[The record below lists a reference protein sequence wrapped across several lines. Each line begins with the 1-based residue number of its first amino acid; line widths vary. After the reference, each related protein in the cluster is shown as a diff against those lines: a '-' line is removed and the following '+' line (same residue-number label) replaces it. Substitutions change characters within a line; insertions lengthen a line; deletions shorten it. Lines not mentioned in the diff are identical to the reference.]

1 MTRSIL
7 RSSVRRF
14 PPIARRDQAI
24 ERLKRRLRLL
34 SDEKAELQRQLDEGH
49 KEWRTAFVERP
60 SFQSRI
66 HAERRLTQLAEE
78 TGAPLSGVIKHGK
91 FHVYDLARSY
101 GIEPPVEFGR
111 WSDPRDIAW
120 DDLPDHVVIKPAF
133 GTNGQGVHPLR
144 RSADGWQIITH
155 QRTKTVEELT
165 ASLAALVERRK
176 VGPPFIAEE
185 FLDED
190 GTGDRLPTDVKVY
203 AFYGE
208 VLMIVLRRP
217 GKFGEPA
224 PKTPFRVIDPAGRDM
239 TEIETGSLLDG
250 SLSFP
255 KNLDAIVDAASRLSI
270 GIRAPFSRIDLYGI
284 NDRVRFGE
292 VTPRPG
298 GSAWHGAALDRVL
311 GDAWDRAE
319 TRLKLDI
326 AQGLDPEPGF
336 GPVVAGQ

>member
-34 SDEKAELQRQLDEGH
+34 SNEKAELQRQLDDGH
-49 KEWRTAFVERP
+49 NEYRNAFVERP

-66 HAERRLTQLAEE
+66 HAERRLTELAEE
-78 TGAPLSGVIKHGK
+78 AGVRREVIVHGK

-111 WSDPRDIAW
+111 WSDPLDIAW
-120 DDLPDHVVIKPAF
+120 DDLPDQVVIKSAF

-155 QRTKTVEELT
+155 KRTKTVEELT
-165 ASLAALVERRK
+165 TSLVSLVQSGK
-176 VGPPFIAEE
+176 AGPPFIAEE

-208 VLMIVLRRP
+208 VLMVVLRRP

-224 PKTPFRVIDPAGRDM
+224 PSIPFRVIDPEGRDM
-239 TEIETGSLLDG
+239 TEIETGSLLDA
-250 SLSFP
+250 SLEFP
-255 KNLDAIVDAASRLSI
+255 TNLDAIVDAASRLSI
-270 GIRAPFSRIDLYGI
+270 GIRAAFSRIDLYGI
-284 NDRVRFGE
+284 ADRVVFGE

-298 GSAWHGAALDRVL
+298 GSAWHGAVLDRVL

-336 GPVVAGQ
+336 GPAGAGQ